1 MIALSTSNAYKTR
14 PKLTYTERFSSYV
27 VEKTV
32 WFHLKKNWSMIHREI
47 IYIYYKTPRNT

>member
-32 WFHLKKNWSMIHREI
+32 WFHLKKKLVND
-47 IYIYYKTPRNT
+47 T